1 MNFSKGEYK
10 IIYKKQGNIFG
21 CYHVNII
28 GQDKRYLTV
37 IDLNDKE
44 IEKTFNITRVIEV
57 LDKSSS
63 ENLVQE
69 RLNKHKKDYK
79 NRELPSSFVH
89 GGFFSKE
96 RGYIDSDGT
105 LVLQVKGSK
114 SNQERDLKVLKL
126 LIYYWQIAGK
136 TSMGECKKFMKNGGA
151 GILGYDSNDEF
162 DDYDFTAEGKKDL
175 LDGYKDEINDNKDY
189 LKELI
194 QNCKDD
200 GDNPVTSDDVI
211 SLKKEIESQQKYLK
225 IVRSDYRQELIN
237 YFCRDYYHKHKD
249 GIFYDIMRDFPIEFE
264 EG

>member
-89 GGFFSKE
+89 
-96 RGYIDSDGT
+96 
-105 LVLQVKGSK
+105 
-114 SNQERDLKVLKL
+114 
-126 LIYYWQIAGK
+126 
-136 TSMGECKKFMKNGGA
+136 
-151 GILGYDSNDEF
+151 
-162 DDYDFTAEGKKDL
+162 
-175 LDGYKDEINDNKDY
+175 
-189 LKELI
+189 
-194 QNCKDD
+194 
-200 GDNPVTSDDVI
+200 
-211 SLKKEIESQQKYLK
+211 
-225 IVRSDYRQELIN
+225 
-237 YFCRDYYHKHKD
+237 
-249 GIFYDIMRDFPIEFE
+249 
-264 EG
+264 